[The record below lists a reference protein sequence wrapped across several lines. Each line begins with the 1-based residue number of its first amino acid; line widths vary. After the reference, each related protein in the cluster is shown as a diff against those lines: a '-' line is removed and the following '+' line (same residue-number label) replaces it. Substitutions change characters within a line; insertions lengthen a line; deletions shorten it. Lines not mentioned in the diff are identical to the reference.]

1 MAVHNPSTTWGGGVT
16 NRLRKMPQPVHNAI
30 VTPHNDPHLCLKP
43 PFSLPRTVASQF
55 GAASPEAS
63 LRAGELPFGLVV
75 RVCASPSRQR
85 IRSAC
90 PASAPISGCVRRLSY
105 ACKPSLLTHGT
116 PRPSAR
122 SFPDFGH
129 ALAIRPLNGVYCLA
143 GPRDN
148 SSPYPCRISRFGR
161 SKCDWGWESGLSEGP
176 YFISM
181 PTSLGL
187 RTTFFGSILAMW
199 SLAAVPSP

>member
-1 MAVHNPSTTWGGGVT
+1 MLHLDCRSCIFFAPNGCVAVRCRIAGGV
-16 NRLRKMPQPVHNAI
+16 
-30 VTPHNDPHLCLKP
+30 
-43 PFSLPRTVASQF
+43 ASGR
-55 GAASPEAS
+55 GAAVRSRRS
-63 LRAGELPFGLVV
+63 GLRFSVKTTNFVA
-75 RVCASPSRQR
+75 
-85 IRSAC
+85 AC
-90 PASAPISGCVRRLSY
+90 PASASISGCVRRLSY

-116 PRPSAR
+116 PRPCAR

-187 RTTFFGSILAMW
+187 RTTFFGSIFAMW
-199 SLAAVPSP
+199 SFAAEPSP

>member
-1 MAVHNPSTTWGGGVT
+1 MPKLHFLCPE
-16 NRLRKMPQPVHNAI
+16 RLRRSSV
-30 VTPHNDPHLCLKP
+30 PH
-43 PFSLPRTVASQF
+43 RRRRRF
-55 GAASPEAS
+55 GPGSCRSVSSFGFAL
-63 LRAGELPFGLVV
+63 LRQDNEL
-75 RVCASPSRQR
+75 
-85 IRSAC
+85 RSAC
-90 PASAPISGCVRRLSY
+90 PASASISGCVRRLSY

-187 RTTFFGSILAMW
+187 RTTFFGSIFAMW
-199 SLAAVPSP
+199 SFAAEPSP